1 MNLNAYLKEAIA
13 KGVSKGTYK
22 IFASLRKEIAALK
35 RDQSQLRRTVKELSK
50 KQAALAVPV
59 PKAEE
64 GDVDTSKFRRPSN
77 GAAVRKVRGKLG
89 LSQEQFGKLVK
100 VSPMSVH
107 NWEKSKGVVGMRQKT
122 LIDFGK
128 ARLMTKKSA
137 KAALGLK

>member
-22 IFASLRKEIAALK
+22 IFASLRKEIAAIK
-35 RDQSQLRRTVKELSK
+35 RDQIQLRRSIKELTK
-50 KQAALAVPV
+50 KQATVQL
-59 PKAEE
+59 PKAEAD
-64 GDVDTSKFRRPSN
+64 DVASKFRRPSN
-77 GAAVRKVRGKLG
+77 GAAVRKVRAKLG
-89 LSQEQFGKLVK
+89 LSQEQFAKLVK

-107 NWEKSKGVVGMRQKT
+107 NWEKAKGVVGMRSST
-122 LIDFGK
+122 LKEFGK